1 LNEADGMI
9 FQTETQLKE
18 LGEKLSDE
26 NKVAVEYALTELRMA
41 HQSQD
46 IPAIQTALDNIN
58 AAWKTATEAMYAQG
72 EQGQGEAKPEGDA
85 QGDDVQDVDYEEV
98 K

>member
-1 LNEADGMI
+1 MKKDAEANADADKVSRERAEKLNADGMI

-41 HQSQD
+41 HSRHSCSSNC
-46 IPAIQTALDNIN
+46 IR
-58 AAWKTATEAMYAQG
+58 
-72 EQGQGEAKPEGDA
+72 
-85 QGDDVQDVDYEEV
+85 
-98 K
+98 

>member
-1 LNEADGMI
+1 MKKDAEANADADKVSRERAEKLNEADGMI

-41 HQSQD
+41 QSQD
-46 IPAIQTALDNIN
+46 ILHSNCIR
-58 AAWKTATEAMYAQG
+58 
-72 EQGQGEAKPEGDA
+72 
-85 QGDDVQDVDYEEV
+85 
-98 K
+98 